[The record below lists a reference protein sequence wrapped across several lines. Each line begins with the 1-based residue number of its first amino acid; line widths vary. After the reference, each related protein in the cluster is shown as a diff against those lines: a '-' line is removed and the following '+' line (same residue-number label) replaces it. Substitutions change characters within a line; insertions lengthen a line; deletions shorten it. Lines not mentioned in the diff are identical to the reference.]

1 MAPGYAGSVSFPG
14 DVSGWVA
21 WLGLAVALGVLE
33 LFSLD
38 LILLMLAAGAIVGM
52 VASLLNLDLWV
63 QVLAA
68 VAASVA
74 ALALVRPEF
83 VKRMQAG
90 PSLVLGHEA
99 LVGKI
104 AVVVEEVTP
113 HAGQVRINGELW
125 TARPY
130 DDDSV
135 IEPGAKVD
143 VLQIKGATALV
154 HKIPELGS

>member
-1 MAPGYAGSVSFPG
+1 MSLPDGVDA
-14 DVSGWVA
+14 WMA
-21 WLGLAVALGVLE
+21 WLGLAIALGVLE
-33 LFSLD
+33 LLSLD

-52 VASLLNLDLWV
+52 ITALVGLDIWV
-63 QVLAA
+63 QVVAA

-74 ALALVRPEF
+74 ALALVRPSV
-83 VKRMQAG
+83 VKRMQTGG
-90 PSLVLGHEA
+90 PNLVLGHEA
-99 LVGKI
+99 LVGKTGL
-104 AVVVEEVTP
+104 VVEEVSSQG
-113 HAGQVRINGELW
+113 GQVRINGELW

-130 DDDSV
+130 DDDLV

>member
-1 MAPGYAGSVSFPG
+1 MSFPDG
-14 DVSGWVA
+14 LDGWVA

-52 VASLLNLDLWV
+52 ITSLVGLAVWV

-74 ALALVRPEF
+74 ALALVRPSV
-83 VKRMQAG
+83 VKRMQTGG
-90 PSLVLGHEA
+90 PHLVLGHDA
-99 LVGKI
+99 LVGKTGL
-104 AVVVEEVTP
+104 VVEEVSSQG
-113 HAGQVRINGELW
+113 GQVRINGELW

-130 DDDSV
+130 DDDLV

-154 HKIPELGS
+154 HKIPELGP